1 MTPRGWLLV
10 LCLFL
15 FVWEPLRFAGDLT
28 GSIGTMGMR
37 GVPGGIE
44 LAVHAAVAMIAVA
57 AGWGL
62 WIRNPHS
69 PVLAAI
75 AVGASAAVTI
85 QSLYWSRLPGNAVP
99 GERLPL
105 ALMALAHAAGWMAYL
120 RRSRRVRAVYG

>member
-1 MTPRGWLLV
+1 VTPRGWLLP

-15 FVWEPLRFAGDLT
+15 FAWEPLRVADDFT
-28 GSIGTMGMR
+28 GAIGTMGMR

-44 LAVHAAVAMIAVA
+44 LAAHAAVAMIAVA

-62 WIRNPHS
+62 WIRTPHS
-69 PVLAAI
+69 PALAVVAM
-75 AVGASAAVTI
+75 AASAGVTI

-105 ALMALAHAAGWMAYL
+105 SLLALAHAAGWIVFL
-120 RRSRRVRAVYG
+120 LKSRRVRAVYG